1 MPYDSLML
9 LDLSFLILSNLFPA
23 VMVLAVRSAFVLA
36 IYEAMIL
43 NRGCILEQPGFFF
56 FLRKIHVFQLYPR
69 PVKSQFLGVR
79 SGHKYFLIPTGKRI
93 ENV

>member
-1 MPYDSLML
+1 ML

-43 NRGCILEQPGFFF
+43 NRGCILEQPGFVFF
-56 FLRKIHVFQLYPR
+56 F
-69 PVKSQFLGVR
+69 
-79 SGHKYFLIPTGKRI
+79 
-93 ENV
+93 

>member
-43 NRGCILEQPGFFF
+43 NRGCILEQPGFVFF
-56 FLRKIHVFQLYPR
+56 F
-69 PVKSQFLGVR
+69 
-79 SGHKYFLIPTGKRI
+79 
-93 ENV
+93 